1 MNFLDIY
8 MKYLQHLKKVGKN
21 YFALCPFHSETNP
34 SFSINPHTGWFFC
47 FGCNAKGNIFQFLLK
62 MKEQGVEID
71 EEDKRLIQRKPETQK
86 ELQNKAKHNIELG
99 KNYKKTCQ
107 KTYEQK
113 KSELIENG
121 YSFVSEY
128 IYYSLNGVEEY
139 KVYRFERPKGDGTF
153 EKEIFPAANGVVGM
167 QGKKQIPYG
176 MHQFMFASPESEIW
190 ICEGEKCADAIIASM
205 PSNADIVVLGY
216 RKPSDFKTIPI
227 EELFSQKEIVIFQD
241 NDETGRR
248 NTIEITE
255 ILKPIAKKIKLVKF
269 SDFPEK
275 YDVAD
280 YLAEKDWNSLLQRIE
295 ISETIETPVSQTDII
310 KNGTSVIIEKQ
321 EEWILEPLIP
331 TNAIVLLDGLG
342 GLGKSIFAMEMAYAI
357 STGQSFLLQDIL
369 PMGKY
374 PILYLTAEES
384 DWRFF
389 ERLKNIEKAYQV
401 QSKKFY
407 WVSTIAKDFCLPT
420 TRLFC
425 KKQNE
430 VQTTETFM
438 FLEDAIRKTNAKLV
452 VLDSWINFYGLDEN
466 STEDGSVA
474 YDYMKSLIRKYNC
487 SIIILHHQTKE
498 AMRGQVNIFRGT
510 MVFREQARAR
520 IVMSKWN
527 LSERKKI
534 TIEKCNYYS
543 PKLIHFPILISMDKG
558 VWTIEAMSGEFDDLE
573 EQLEEEEVK
582 NKKRKKQKKNGNG
595 NGKKCINTIGV
606 DENDDFFN
614 SLPVL

>member
-176 MHQFMFASPESEIW
+176 MHQFMFANPESEIW

-227 EELFSQKEIVIFQD
+227 EELFFQKEITIFED
-241 NDETGRR
+241 NDETGSS
-248 NTIEITE
+248 NTLEIIE
-255 ILKPIAKKIKLVKF
+255 ILKPLAKKIKVVKF
-269 SDFPEK
+269 HEYPDK

-280 YLAEKDWNSLLQRIE
+280 YLVEKDWNSLIKRIE
-295 ISETIETPVSQTDII
+295 ISETITTPAIQLSAVKT
-310 KNGTSVIIEKQ
+310 GTMEKIEKQ
-321 EEWILEPLIP
+321 EEWIMEPLLP
-331 TNAIVLLDGLG
+331 TNSIILLDGLG
-342 GLGKSIFAMEMAYAI
+342 GLGKSIFAMEMAFAI
-357 STGQSFLLQDIL
+357 STGQSFLLQDIA
-369 PMGKY
+369 PTSIY
-374 PILYLTAEES
+374 PILYITAEEA

-389 ERLKNIEKAYQV
+389 ERLKSIENAYEC
-401 QSKKFY
+401 QSKNFY
-407 WVSTIAKDFCLPT
+407 WISTIAKDFCLPT

-425 KKQNE
+425 RKQNE
-430 VQTTETFM
+430 VQTTETFT
-438 FLEDAIRKTNAKLV
+438 FLQSAIEKTKTKLI
-452 VLDSWINFYGLDEN
+452 VLDSWINFFGLNEN
-466 STEDGSVA
+466 STEDGIYA
-474 YDYMKSLIRKYNC
+474 YDCLKSLIRQHDC
-487 SIIILHHQTKE
+487 SFILIHHQTKD
-498 AMRGQVNIFRGT
+498 AIRSLTPMFRGT
-510 MVFREQARAR
+510 MVFREQARTR

-534 TIEKCNYYS
+534 SIEKSNYYS
-543 PKLIHFPILISMDKG
+543 SKLIYFPILVSMSKG
-558 VWTIEAMSGEFDDLE
+558 VWTIEAMANEFLDLDE
-573 EQLEEEEVK
+573 EFETESV
-582 NKKRKKQKKNGNG
+582 NKSKKKKKNE
-595 NGKKCINTIGV
+595 NGKKCINTVG
-606 DENDDFFN
+606 DEKWLEMPADF
-614 SLPVL
+614 

>member
-1 MNFLDIY
+1 

-113 KSELIENG
+113 KSELLKDG

-139 KVYRFERPKGDGTF
+139 RVYRFERPKGDGEF
-153 EKEIFPAANGVVGM
+153 EKQIFPVVGNMVGM
-167 QGKKQIPYG
+167 QGKKQILYG

-190 ICEGEKCADAIIASM
+190 LCEGEKCADAIIAAM
-205 PSNADIVVLGY
+205 PSNADLIVLGY
-216 RKPSDFKTIPI
+216 RKPSDFQNIPI
-227 EELFSQKEIVIFQD
+227 ENLFQGKEIVIFED
-241 NDETGRR
+241 NDEIGSKKTK
-248 NTIEITE
+248 EIVE
-255 ILKPIAKKIKLVKF
+255 ILKPFAKTIKLVTF
-269 SDFPEK
+269 SEYPEK
-275 YDVAD
+275 FDIAD
-280 YLAEKDWNSLLQRIE
+280 FLEEKDWNALANKID
-295 ISETIETPVSQTDII
+295 ISETIETPASQVNII
-310 KNGTSVIIEKQ
+310 KNGTAVTIQKQ
-321 EEWILEPLIP
+321 EEWILEPLLPSNSI
-331 TNAIVLLDGLG
+331 ILLDGLG

-389 ERLKNIEKAYQV
+389 ERLKNIENAYQC
-401 QSKKFY
+401 QSKNFY
-407 WVSTIAKDFCLPT
+407 WVSTISKDFCLST
-420 TRLFC
+420 ARFFC

-430 VQTTETFM
+430 VQPTETFA
-438 FLEDAIRKTNAKLV
+438 FLENAIQKTNAKLV
-452 VLDSWINFYGLDEN
+452 VLDSWVNFYGLDEN
-466 STEDGSVA
+466 STEDGIYA
-474 YDYMKSLIRKYNC
+474 YDCLKGLIRKYDC
-487 SIIILHHQTKE
+487 SFILIHHQTKD
-498 AMRGQVNIFRGT
+498 AMKSLSPLFRGT

-520 IVMSKWN
+520 IVMSSW
-527 LSERKKI
+527 SVPDKKKVS
-534 TIEKCNYYS
+534 IEKSNYYS
-543 PKLIHFPILISMDKG
+543 SILTHFPILISMSKG
-558 VWTIEAMSGEFDDLE
+558 VWTIEAMSGEFLD
-573 EQLEEEEVK
+573 LEEEEEEIENKSKKKK
-582 NKKRKKQKKNGNG
+582 NKNGSG
-595 NGKKCINTIGV
+595 KCINTIGG
-606 DENDDFFN
+606 DDKWLQMPDDF
-614 SLPVL
+614 

>member
-113 KSELIENG
+113 KSELLKDG

-139 KVYRFERPKGDGTF
+139 RVYRFERPKGDGEF
-153 EKEIFPAANGVVGM
+153 EKQIFPVVGNMVGM
-167 QGKKQIPYG
+167 QGKKQILYG

-190 ICEGEKCADAIIASM
+190 LCEGEKCADAIIAAM
-205 PSNADIVVLGY
+205 PSNADLIVLGY
-216 RKPSDFKTIPI
+216 RKPSDFQNIPI
-227 EELFSQKEIVIFQD
+227 ENLFQGKEIVIFED
-241 NDETGRR
+241 NDEIGSKKTK
-248 NTIEITE
+248 EIVE
-255 ILKPIAKKIKLVKF
+255 ILKPFAKTIKLVTF
-269 SDFPEK
+269 SEYPEK
-275 YDVAD
+275 FDIAD
-280 YLAEKDWNSLLQRIE
+280 FLEEKDWNALANKID
-295 ISETIETPVSQTDII
+295 ISETIETPASQVNII
-310 KNGTSVIIEKQ
+310 KNGTAVTIQKQ

-331 TNAIVLLDGLG
+331 TNSIILLDGLG

-389 ERLKNIEKAYQV
+389 ERLKNIENTYQC
-401 QSKKFY
+401 QSKNFY
-407 WVSTIAKDFCLPT
+407 WVSTISKDFCLST
-420 TRLFC
+420 ARFFC

-430 VQTTETFM
+430 VQPTETFA
-438 FLEDAIRKTNAKLV
+438 FLENAIQKTNAKLV
-452 VLDSWINFYGLDEN
+452 VLDSWVNFYGLDEN
-466 STEDGSVA
+466 STEDGIYA
-474 YDYMKSLIRKYNC
+474 YDCLKGLIRKYDC
-487 SIIILHHQTKE
+487 SFILIHHQTKD
-498 AMRGQVNIFRGT
+498 AMKSLSPLFRGT

-520 IVMSKWN
+520 IVMSKKN
-527 LSERKKI
+527 GQKI
-534 TIEKCNYYS
+534 VEIEKLNYPS
-543 PKLIHFPILISMDKG
+543 ELISRFPIGIELHDG
-558 VWTIEAMSGEFDDLE
+558 VWTVIG
-573 EQLEEEEVK
+573 QVVIYEEEENRNSNGK
-582 NKKRKKQKKNGNG
+582 KKNGG
-595 NGKKCINTIGV
+595 KCINKLDAIETFK
-606 DENDDFFN
+606 EE
-614 SLPVL
+614 S